1 MSVLYL
7 HIGGPKTG
15 STYLQSI
22 FRMNRSALL
31 DLGIHYP
38 VGQEYP
44 DASPSSWTSGNGSG
58 ILESPEAFAKALDEI
73 NHHPGSSLLYS
84 HEGLRNEVCK
94 AEKVSFMPAIA
105 RAYGFSRI
113 KVLFFVRDPVAYTV
127 SVWQQLVKN
136 NGLYQTLDDQI
147 MTPTF
152 MINNYKTS
160 QDILEH
166 LSNNEAFRL
175 TALNYSRCSDKML
188 DIVTNWLGVSGTS
201 LSIPEAERINRS
213 LTIAE
218 LTLQLSMNRILG
230 GDAKIVAKALT
241 ENLTDIRTERMIPS
255 PEAQQI
261 LWDRVEPMVIQANR
275 HLPSGHEIL
284 FDRQEPMGKESDQFI
299 FSAAQLEIIGR
310 VVAEEI
316 RNLRYPYIPPPP
328 PPSPPP
334 PPLLTRAWRK
344 IKASLW
350 K

>member
-1 MSVLYL
+1 MSILYL

-15 STYLQSI
+15 STFLQSV
-22 FRMNRSALL
+22 FRTNRSTLL
-31 DLGIHYP
+31 DMGIHYP
-38 VGQEYP
+38 AGQEYP
-44 DASPSSWTSGNGSG
+44 DSTPTSWTSGNGGG
-58 ILESPEAFAKALDEI
+58 ILDSPEAFAKALEEI
-73 NHHPGSSLLYS
+73 NHYPGCSMLYS
-84 HEGLRNEVCK
+84 HEVLRNEVCK

-105 RAYGFSRI
+105 REYGFSRI
-113 KVLFFVRDPVAYTV
+113 KVLFFVRDPIAYTV
-127 SVWQQLVKN
+127 SVWQQLVKY
-136 NGLYQTLDDQI
+136 NGLYETLDDQI

-160 QDILEH
+160 QEILEH
-166 LSNNEAFRL
+166 LSNNDAFEL

-188 DIVTNWLGVSGTS
+188 DIVTNWLGLSGTS

-241 ENLTDIRTERMIPS
+241 ENLTDIRAERMVPS
-255 PEAQQI
+255 PDAQQM

-275 HLPSGHEIL
+275 YLPPGQEII
-284 FDRQEPMGKESDQFI
+284 FDRQQPVDTKSDQFT

-310 VVAEEI
+310 VVAEDI

-328 PPSPPP
+328 PSPPP
-334 PPLLTRAWRK
+334 SPLLTRTWRK
-344 IKASLW
+344 IKARLW